1 MAEERMT
8 HKLILSERK
17 QLTMTGVLEVA
28 RFEET
33 VVVLRTTLGM
43 LEIHG
48 QELKL
53 KTLSPEGG
61 QMMVEG
67 QVEAML
73 YAQSRQQGGWLSRF
87 FG

>member
-1 MAEERMT
+1 MAEEALP
-8 HKLILSERK
+8 HKLQLSDRSK
-17 QLTMTGVLEVA
+17 LTMTGVSEVV